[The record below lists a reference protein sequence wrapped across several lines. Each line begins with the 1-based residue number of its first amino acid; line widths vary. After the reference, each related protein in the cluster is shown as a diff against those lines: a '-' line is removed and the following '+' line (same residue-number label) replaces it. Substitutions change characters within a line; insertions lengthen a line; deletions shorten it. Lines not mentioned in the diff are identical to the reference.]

1 MEELQKLVQQTID
14 NYFPF
19 LQSFGFKDLKEQ
31 ETYFLCPWYYLNNG
45 LVELSIQSQGELSLL
60 HLCIDQYDFKL
71 LDSQN
76 TKFIQIE
83 TQFNH
88 FSLIAYNK
96 ENVREAEKTN
106 ALSALK
112 ELSIEWLTE
121 MKEVLLRHTSVFS
134 GDLELLK
141 KNYNIKREE
150 ERIKKV
156 QKRIEDG
163 IFTLEYYQFPEDE
176 IDPFYDEN
184 CPYNC
189 TLDFSNLDEVKHY
202 LEKHQ
207 EIRIYRIFDS
217 HMIEITIS
225 NNKK

>member
-60 HLCIDQYDFKL
+60 HLCIGQYDFQL
-71 LDSQN
+71 LDPQN
-76 TKFIQIE
+76 LKFIQIE
-83 TQFNH
+83 SQFNH

-96 ENVREAEKTN
+96 SNVKEVEKAN

-121 MKEVLLRHTSVFS
+121 MKKVLLQHTNAFS

-141 KNYNIKREE
+141 KNYKIKFEE

-156 QKRIEDG
+156 QKRIEEG
-163 IFTLEYYQFPEDE
+163 IFTLEYYLFPEDE

-189 TLDFSNLDEVKHY
+189 ALDFSNLDEVKHY

-225 NNKK
+225 DNKK